1 MELWT
6 NIRVWD
12 IIDILIVSYRII
24 RSTSIFWLAFFYY
37 DGGSREN
44 VTELGR
50 RIPYDKLF
58 SHCLQRPCLSWLRL
72 RPRITS
78 EAMELEPSW
87 ECRQSFITYEEVAME
102 PVVGI
107 DVAKKF
113 SVVQAFT
120 KRNEPFG
127 KPLTLSHE
135 EGGFEQLGELLAELQ
150 AKTNM
155 TRLLSWNQQGIT
167 MGHLSPISI
176 AANGPI
182 LSLTRYR
189 HIGQDELICAR

>member
-1 MELWT
+1 
-6 NIRVWD
+6 
-12 IIDILIVSYRII
+12 
-24 RSTSIFWLAFFYY
+24 
-37 DGGSREN
+37 
-44 VTELGR
+44 
-50 RIPYDKLF
+50 
-58 SHCLQRPCLSWLRL
+58 
-72 RPRITS
+72 
-78 EAMELEPSW
+78 
-87 ECRQSFITYEEVAME
+87 ME

-155 TRLLSWNQQGIT
+155 TPVVVLESTGHYHRALVAYLNRSEWPHLWECKKVILLLSDLS
-167 MGHLSPISI
+167 HLHF
-176 AANGPI
+176 
-182 LSLTRYR
+182 LTNF
-189 HIGQDELICAR
+189 HIRRNK